1 MMKQLSDEELNELIF
16 FLKNE
21 GSKGMRTR
29 YCDSLSSIR
38 ILMDNQVDKKY
49 SYKSMNQFLINEL
62 KIKKP
67 MASYLINVAKKFY
80 LPGGEIKPFY
90 KGFQFTALTELLKY
104 NDSELEMMKQH
115 NLIHKDL
122 KRSDR
127 EALRAEYLK
136 LLEENNKHREI

>member
-49 SYKSMNQFLINEL
+49 SYKSMN
-62 KIKKP
+62 
-67 MASYLINVAKKFY
+67 
-80 LPGGEIKPFY
+80 
-90 KGFQFTALTELLKY
+90 
-104 NDSELEMMKQH
+104 
-115 NLIHKDL
+115 
-122 KRSDR
+122 
-127 EALRAEYLK
+127 
-136 LLEENNKHREI
+136 